1 MFDHPA
7 LVWNA
12 LMTFLIAPLAWFV
25 KGALDRA
32 GATER
37 ELRNTREVL
46 LRDYP
51 TRVELASNV
60 EQLVQRFDRLEA
72 KLDRV
77 LTQRVER

>member
-1 MFDHPA
+1 MFDDPA
-7 LVWNA
+7 LLWKV
-12 LMTFLIAPLAWFV
+12 LITFLIAPLAWFV
-25 KGALDRA
+25 KGAFERA
-32 GATER
+32 GATEQ

-51 TRVELASNV
+51 TRAELASNV

>member
-12 LMTFLIAPLAWFV
+12 VTTFLIAPLAWFV

-32 GATER
+32 TATER
-37 ELRNTREVL
+37 ELRNTREAL

-51 TRVELASNV
+51 TRAELASNV

-77 LTQRVER
+77 LMQKAER